1 MKNLGTKNKIIIG
14 VVIGLLVVL
23 IGIIL
28 VLGLSKNEDK
38 TPENTIN
45 ISEKL
50 ASASVLEVVITEDKK
65 IDLSNIEMTKDKS
78 VKVWAFSSPV
88 YLGEF
93 SLVNVGD
100 KYYLEGMED
109 VLKTKYIT
117 NGDHKV
123 LSWIF

>member
-1 MKNLGTKNKIIIG
+1 MKNLGTRNKIIIG
-14 VVIGLLVVL
+14 VVIGLLVVI

-38 TPENTIN
+38 TLENTIN

-50 ASASVLEVVITEDKK
+50 ASASVLEVVITEDKR
-65 IDLSNIEMTKDKS
+65 IDLSNIDMTKDKN
-78 VKVWAFSSPV
+78 VKIWAFSSPV

-100 KYYLEGMED
+100 RYYLE
-109 VLKTKYIT
+109 
-117 NGDHKV
+117 
-123 LSWIF
+123 

>member
-1 MKNLGTKNKIIIG
+1 MKNLGTRNKIIIG
-14 VVIGLLVVL
+14 VVIGLLVVIL
-23 IGIIL
+23 GIIL

-50 ASASVLEVVITEDKK
+50 ASASVLEVVITVDKK
-65 IDLSNIEMTKDKS
+65 IDLSNIEMIKEKS

-109 VLKTKYIT
+109 VLKTSS
-117 NGDHKV
+117 
-123 LSWIF
+123 LLLL